1 MELTKFTYIDHN
13 NKKHLIIITMII
25 HHLLQN
31 KYYIKTSFSD
41 GGTYVYG
48 GKQIEILKLHKYSK
62 IKFLI

>member
-1 MELTKFTYIDHN
+1 MELTKITYIDHN
-13 NKKHLIIITMII
+13 NKKHLNIITMII

-48 GKQIEILKLHKYSK
+48 GKQMEILKLHKYSK
-62 IKFLI
+62 IKIIV